1 MLFTMHK
8 WNTIKVV
15 STNKLDQASAI
26 LETLENPANAAILG
40 FIQENGKAQL
50 LDLALHVQANA
61 QQLEHQL
68 ERLCQCKL
76 LVRREE
82 VVGCYYLLNELQ
94 LRKVKRIAAVLSGF
108 YQA

>member
-15 STNKLDQASAI
+15 STNKLDQATAI
-26 LETLENPANAAILG
+26 LETLESPANAAILAYV
-40 FIQENGKAQL
+40 QENGKAQL

-61 QQLEHQL
+61 HELERQLD
-68 ERLCQCKL
+68 RLCQCRL
-76 LVRREE
+76 LLRREE
-82 VVGCYYLLNELQ
+82 VVGCYYTLNELQ
-94 LRKVKRIAAVLSGF
+94 LRKAKHIATVLSGF